1 MTEQQTNNELHEEDS
16 QQATAAASRPRP
28 EKSIALPS
36 TIAVNQLAT
45 MLNVGPIEVIK
56 QLMRVGVMANINQVI
71 DYEIAAPI
79 AQGYGHTP
87 SRLKEQGSIER
98 HKNQEGDSATVS
110 ERPPVVT
117 ILGHVDHGKTTLLD
131 AIRNSELAETEIG
144 GITQRIGAYQIHHHN
159 VPITFIDT
167 PGHEAFAAM
176 RARGAQVTDI
186 AVIVVA
192 ADDGVMPQTLE
203 AINHVKAASVPI
215 IVAINKMDVPGAD
228 TERVKRQLAEQ
239 ELLVEDW
246 GGTVI
251 AVEVSAR
258 DGVGIENLIDHI
270 LLVAEISEL
279 SAQHEGRARGV
290 IIEAQMSKTKGPLAT
305 ALVQSGTLKL
315 GDTIVAGSAWGRV
328 KAMFDDQGLRIEE
341 AGPSTPVEILGFD
354 DQPGSGELFTGI
366 ESEKKARD
374 IAKERQLEQRTTRLN
389 SRGLQDTYQRI
400 QLGDIQDLNVIL
412 KTDARG
418 TIEAIR
424 EALENLHSD
433 QARVHVLH
441 SASGSIT
448 ESDILLASASDAIVL
463 AFSTRTEPGA
473 AKLAETLRIEIRY
486 YDIIYHLTEDIES
499 ALSGMA
505 IVEQSVIEEG
515 SAEVRAIFP
524 HGRRVR
530 IAGIYIQNGKIT
542 RSSWVRIIRNDET
555 IHEGAITSL
564 RHFQEDVSEV
574 QNGLECGIVVDG
586 FSEYEEGDTIE
597 IFRRQ

>member
-1 MTEQQTNNELHEEDS
+1 MTEQQPNNDMNQEAS
-16 QQATAAASRPRP
+16 AQATTAPSRPTQEHP
-28 EKSIALPS
+28 IDLPS

-45 MLNVGPIEVIK
+45 MLNVGAIEVIK
-56 QLMRVGVMANINQVI
+56 QLMRIGVMANINQVI

-79 AQGYGHTP
+79 AQGYGRTP
-87 SRLKEQGSIER
+87 SRLMEQ
-98 HKNQEGDSATVS
+98 DSVGHHEANDANGAEVS
-110 ERPPVVT
+110 ARPPVVT

-131 AIRNSELAETEIG
+131 AIRNSELAESEIG
-144 GITQRIGAYQIHHHN
+144 GITQRIGAYQIQHN
-159 VPITFIDT
+159 KDLITFIDT

-186 AVIVVA
+186 AIIVVA
-192 ADDGVMPQTLE
+192 ADDGIMPQTLE
-203 AINHVKAASVPI
+203 AISHVKAASVPI

-228 TERVKRQLAEQ
+228 TERIKRQLAEQ
-239 ELLVEDW
+239 DLLVEEW
-246 GGTVI
+246 GGAI
-251 AVEVSAR
+251 ISVEVSAK
-258 DGVGIENLIDHI
+258 DGSGVENLIDHI

-279 SAQHEGRARGV
+279 RAQHQGPARGV
-290 IIEAQMSKTKGPLAT
+290 VIEAQMNKTKGPMAT

-315 GDTIVAGSAWGRV
+315 GDSIVAGSTWGKV
-328 KAMFDDQGLRIEE
+328 KAMFNDQGKRIEE

-354 DQPGSGELFTGI
+354 EQPGSGELFIST
-366 ESEKKARD
+366 ENEKTARD
-374 IAKERQLEQRTTRLN
+374 TAKKRQLEQRTTRLN
-389 SRGLQDTYQRI
+389 SRSLQEMYQRI
-400 QLGDIQDLNVIL
+400 QVGDVQDLNIIV

-424 EALENLHSD
+424 EALENLHTD

-486 YDIIYHLTEDIES
+486 YDIIYQLTDDIEL
-499 ALSGMA
+499 ALSGL
-505 IVEQSVIEEG
+505 VVEEQSVVEEG
-515 SAEVRAIFP
+515 TAEVRAVFP

-530 IAGIYIQNGKIT
+530 IAGIYVQSGKVT
-542 RSSWVRIIRNDET
+542 RSSWARVIRNDQT
-555 IHEGAITSL
+555 IHESAITSL
-564 RHFQEDVSEV
+564 RHFQEDVGEV
-574 QNGLECGIVVDG
+574 QNGLECGIVLDG
-586 FSEYEEGDTIE
+586 FNEYQEGDTVE